1 MLGAILG
8 GIYGSKASQAEA
20 QATLDA
26 GAYRKLAGEYN
37 SKILERQAEN
47 IAALREIET
56 QDLIEQQRQFESGAR
71 ASALMSGARIDKGSP
86 LLAQM
91 RNAQKMN
98 LDVLN
103 LRRNSFI
110 EEQNVL
116 SNMRMTRFDSKKQF
130 ELAVKQANAG
140 AKRNYATMMANYG
153 TAAMNMITN

>member
-1 MLGAILG
+1 
-8 GIYGSKASQAEA
+8 
-20 QATLDA
+20 
-26 GAYRKLAGEYN
+26 
-37 SKILERQAEN
+37 
-47 IAALREIET
+47 
-56 QDLIEQQRQFESGAR
+56 
-71 ASALMSGARIDKGSP
+71 MSGARIDKGSP
-86 LLAQM
+86 VLAQM

-130 ELAVKQANAG
+130 ELAVKQAKAG

-153 TAAMNMITN
+153 SAAMNMMGF